1 VRGAR
6 QPVGSS
12 AADPRASGRPALL
25 GGAIAS
31 LCVDNFRLAAAHQ
44 LVSVS
49 GVWMQRVAQD
59 WLLLIRTRSPAD
71 VGVTTLLQFPPT
83 VLTGPLGGLAAERY
97 QIRRLLRCTNAGL
110 ALCSGLLAAITLGHR
125 VQAWHVW
132 VRPGGAAALAG
143 IMKNRAKS
151 LRG

>member
-1 VRGAR
+1 
-6 QPVGSS
+6 VGSS

-31 LCVDNFRLAAAHQ
+31 LRVDNGRPAAAHQ

-49 GVWMQRVAQD
+49 GVWMQRVAQH
-59 WLLLIRTRSPAD
+59 WLLNRTASPAD
-71 VGVTTLLQFPPT
+71 VGVTTLLQFAPT
-83 VLTGPLGGLAAERY
+83 VLIGPVGGLAAERY
-97 QIRRLLRCTNAGL
+97 QIRRLLLCTNAGL
-110 ALCSGLLAAITLGHR
+110 APRSGLLAAITLGHR

-143 IMKNRAKS
+143 VMKNRAKS